1 MDYGKIERQTFKT
14 YLAFSGLVLFFL
26 IGSFGYVFSSNYR
39 ISEIQYN
46 KELNLNYSSLNKFI
60 GTSIWVVTDQFSDE
74 FYKDNPT
81 VEKVSLVRKMPS
93 TLVIDITLSEQLGFI
108 TDARQ
113 NPPRSFILYKNL
125 HQSSIRKSNNLDLM
139 SISITNG
146 PVPEGFLEEV
156 ATFVLTLKKY
166 PINLSNVSLTYD
178 GKEVY
183 VIHFETVVNLGGPI
197 DLARKGTLV
206 GYYISEMPCDG
217 EIRVVYTDD
226 GSNIKAVKN
235 CK

>member
-14 YLAFSGLVLFFL
+14 YLVFSGLVLFFL
-26 IGSFGYVFSSNYR
+26 LASFGFVFSSTYR
-39 ISEIQYN
+39 ISEIKYS
-46 KELNLNYSSLNKFI
+46 KEQNLDYSSLNKLI
-60 GTSIWVVTDQFSDE
+60 GTSIWLVTDQFSTE

-81 VEKVSLVRKMPS
+81 VEKISLVRKMPS
-93 TLVIDITLSEQLGFI
+93 TLVIDITLSDQLAFI

-113 NPPRSFILYKNL
+113 NPPQSFTLYKNL
-125 HQSSIRKSNNLDLM
+125 HQSFIRNSNNLDLM

-156 ATFVLTLKKY
+156 ATFVLTLEKY

-178 GKEVY
+178 GNEVY
-183 VIHFETVVNLGGPI
+183 VIHFETTVNLGGPI

-217 EIRVVYTDD
+217 EIRIVYTDD

-235 CK
+235 CR

>member
-46 KELNLNYSSLNKFI
+46 RELNLNYSSLNKFI
-60 GTSIWVVTDQFSDE
+60 GTSIWLVTDQFSDE

-146 PVPEGFLEEV
+146 PVPE
-156 ATFVLTLKKY
+156 
-166 PINLSNVSLTYD
+166 LSL
-178 GKEVY
+178 
-183 VIHFETVVNLGGPI
+183 IH
-197 DLARKGTLV
+197 
-206 GYYISEMPCDG
+206 ISEPT
-217 EIRVVYTDD
+217 RP
-226 GSNIKAVKN
+226 
-235 CK
+235 